1 MTATKRDQ
9 LTGYGELA
17 MQEIKEFTLFLGLLL
32 ALLKPYQLSSYR
44 VSFTDTE
51 WASISCCFSNIFPF
65 RYFVLREFQIRLLY
79 RLSQENNDYVLT
91 LSTDGMCFL
100 WQPSWISWSA
110 GGRSG
115 TEKSSALLS
124 SLKIWQ
130 AEGLGVVTSSYS
142 ERSDLWR
149 TLATLYSRPRPLSKP
164 DPCKIQHGLRSKR
177 IPRNC

>member
-1 MTATKRDQ
+1 MTASKRGQ

-17 MQEIKEFTLFLGLLL
+17 RELKSSLYFSASSLLYWNL
-32 ALLKPYQLSSYR
+32 ISWVPID
-44 VSFTDTE
+44 FTDTE
-51 WASISCCFSNIFPF
+51 WASISCYFSNIFPF
-65 RYFVLREFQIRLLY
+65 RYFVPREFQIRLLY

-115 TEKSSALLS
+115 TEKTSAPLS

-130 AEGLGVVTSSYS
+130 AEGLGLDTSSCS
-142 ERSDLWR
+142 ERSDHW
-149 TLATLYSRPRPLSKP
+149 
-164 DPCKIQHGLRSKR
+164 RSKTPFQTR
-177 IPRNC
+177 PMQNSTWPPK